1 MAISASNADVVR
13 LSYESI
19 RNLTS
24 PDEKKNGTRTF
35 FANLPASEILK
46 LNTDGNLRDYIPAH
60 PGKKR
65 NSTHKAIA
73 DTILNRPDRFIT
85 MNSGFTISAL
95 DVEVDDNKKIAIL
108 KGGTIINGAQSQG
121 ELRRFF

>member
-35 FANLPASEILK
+35 FANLPASDILK

-85 MNSGFTISAL
+85 MNSGFTISAV
-95 DVEVDDNKKIAIL
+95 DVERSTTIKNRHL
-108 KGGTIINGAQSQG
+108 KVAP
-121 ELRRFF
+121 